1 MRCDLFRRAA
11 SHDFE
16 VKTVVVPVAGRVP
29 EVLASSEHLTFVD
42 ADPARDR
49 AEATA
54 LVADPVWRDR
64 LAHTKAL
71 PRLARRAS
79 FGYVQ
84 AIERAIGADCPA
96 AVHVMRS
103 YLAPLGLAL
112 AERIGAEWV
121 SLDLDDDDAALVRG
135 LGDHG
140 EADAYDRALGVF
152 GPLFD
157 ALAAASPVEAEAMGR
172 RHGLPVVC
180 LPNAVDVPDATE
192 RPIPQRRNQA
202 SLLFVGNLTYAPNV
216 QAALML
222 VDEVLP
228 RLELRLG
235 RCVRI
240 TLVGRHGPELERL
253 ARPSVEVA
261 GFVADIAAAYRSA
274 DAVVVPL
281 RAGGGTRIKLLE
293 AFAYRVP
300 VVASPAAASGLP
312 VSHGRHLLLADGSEE
327 VAAAVEAIVTQPPL
341 AQRLVGEAWALVCE
355 RHSIARVVPDIRR
368 FFADAATHGCARHRA
383 STVPG
388 TSGSEPSDTERLD
401 NQTVSP
407 SKRLLP

>member
-1 MRCDLFRRAA
+1 VIASTDRRDRLILLAPIAPATTGNGLAMRCDVFRRAA

-16 VKTVVVPVAGRVP
+16 VRTLVVPVAGRVP
-29 EVLASSEHLTFVD
+29 EVAASAEDVTVVE

-49 AEATA
+49 VEAKA

-64 LAHTKAL
+64 LARTRAL

-79 FGYVQ
+79 FGHVQ
-84 AIERAIGADCPA
+84 AIERAIGAGGPV

-103 YLAPLGLAL
+103 YLAPLGLAV
-112 AERIGAEWV
+112 AERIDAEWV

-172 RHGLPVVC
+172 RHGLTVAY
-180 LPNAVDVPDATE
+180 LPNAVEVPDATE
-192 RPIPQRRNQA
+192 RPMPQRRDLA
-202 SLLFVGNLTYAPNV
+202 SLLFVGNLTYTPNV

-228 RLELRLG
+228 RLELHLG
-235 RCVRI
+235 RCVRM

-253 ARPSVEVA
+253 ARPGVEVA
-261 GFVADIAAAYRSA
+261 GFVVDIAAAYRSA

-281 RAGGGTRIKLLE
+281 RAGGGTRIKILE
-293 AFAYRVP
+293 AFAHGVP
-300 VVASPAAASGLP
+300 VVASRAAASGLP
-312 VSHGRHLLLADGSEE
+312 VSHGRHLLLADESEE
-327 VAAAVEAIVTQPPL
+327 IAAAVEAILTQPPL
-341 AQRLVGEAWALVCE
+341 AQRLVGEAWALVSE

-368 FFADAATHGCARHRA
+368 FFADAATHQA
-383 STVPG
+383 PG
-388 TSGSEPSDTERLD
+388 PGAED
-401 NQTVSP
+401 
-407 SKRLLP
+407 